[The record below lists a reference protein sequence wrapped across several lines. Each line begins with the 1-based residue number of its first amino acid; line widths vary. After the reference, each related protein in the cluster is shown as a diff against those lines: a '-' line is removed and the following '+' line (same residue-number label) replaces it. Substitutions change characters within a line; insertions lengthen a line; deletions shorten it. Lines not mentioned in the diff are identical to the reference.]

1 MDSKGK
7 LKKLPNVNNEDVI
20 KQIVAENLNVR

>member
-7 LKKLPNVNNEDVI
+7 LKKLLNVNNEDVI